1 MPYIMHFACQITIW
15 HSHCNNQLL
24 NATRVNRMNAM
35 SDEGCGLEVGKA
47 NFDPEVLR
55 SQQPVLV
62 VFWTP
67 WSPACRAAEPALNEV
82 MRELSGRVRPVK
94 INADK
99 NPHLSLWYGIQSL
112 PTLLYFVDG
121 VVLARIV
128 GVASKEAILAQLES
142 STRNKGDSL
151 ISGPSNENK

>member
-1 MPYIMHFACQITIW
+1 
-15 HSHCNNQLL
+15 
-24 NATRVNRMNAM
+24 MNAM
-35 SDEGCGLEVGKA
+35 PDEGCGLEVGKA
-47 NFDPEVLR
+47 NFDSEVLR
-55 SQQPVLV
+55 SRRPVLV

-67 WSPACRAAEPALNEV
+67 WSPACRAVEPALNEV
-82 MRELSGRVRPVK
+82 MREIAGRVRLVK

-128 GVASKEAILAQLES
+128 GAASKEAILAQLES
-142 STRNKGDSL
+142 SARNKGDSL
-151 ISGPSNENK
+151 ISGPSNEHK

>member
-1 MPYIMHFACQITIW
+1 MTIW
-15 HSHCNNQLL
+15 HGDCNNQQSS
-24 NATRVNRMNAM
+24 ATSVKRMNAM
-35 SDEGCGLEVGKA
+35 SDEGSGREVGKA
-47 NFDPEVLR
+47 NFDSEVLR
-55 SQQPVLV
+55 SERPVLV

-82 MRELSGRVRPVK
+82 MRELSERVRSVK
-94 INADK
+94 INADE

-121 VVLARIV
+121 VVVARIV
-128 GVASKEAILAQLES
+128 GAASKNAILAQLETS
-142 STRNKGDSL
+142 ILNKGDST